1 MDVTPP
7 PGAPAPGEP
16 DDRDLD
22 DGGLDLTPRTD
33 VGQVRTRRTGT
44 RRWGAI
50 ALLVVLGAVVV
61 GIVVQARGA
70 TLFYKNADEAVQER
84 DDLGTSRFRLQGVVE
99 GEPVRGEG
107 DEPTTFVVTY
117 NDAEV
122 KVVHTGSEPALFKAG
137 LPVVVEGRWNAA
149 GTAFDSDRLLVKHT
163 EDYKKADKEDD
174 GDYEEQHPDR
184 VDADASAQDA
194 S

>member
-1 MDVTPP
+1 MDVTQP
-7 PGAPAPGEP
+7 PGPSAPGEP

-33 VGQVRTRRTGT
+33 AGAVRTRRSGA
-44 RRWGAI
+44 RRWGAV

-61 GIVVQARGA
+61 AIVVQARGA
-70 TLFYKNADEAVQER
+70 ALFYKNADEAVAER
-84 DDLGTSRFRLQGVVE
+84 DELGTSRFRLQGVVK

-107 DEPTTFVVTY
+107 SEPTTFTVTY
-117 NDAEV
+117 NDVDV

-163 EDYKKADKEDD
+163 EDYQKADK
-174 GDYEEQHPDR
+174 GDYEEQHPER
-184 VDADASAQDA
+184 VDPDAADQDA
-194 S
+194 P

>member
-7 PGAPAPGEP
+7 PGPPAPGEP

-33 VGQVRTRRTGT
+33 VPGTPARRSGA

-50 ALLVVLGAVVV
+50 AVLVVLGAVLV

-70 TLFYKNADEAVQER
+70 TLFYKNADEAVAER
-84 DDLGTSRFRLQGVVE
+84 DELGDSRFRLQGVVV

-107 DEPTTFVVTY
+107 DEPTTFVVAY
-117 NDAEV
+117 NEVDV

-163 EDYKKADKEDD
+163 EDYKKADD
-174 GDYEEQHPDR
+174 GDYEEKNPDR
-184 VDADASAQDA
+184 VDADATGQEA